1 MEFDARDQALA
12 LAALPPEPP
21 KPAAPKTSAW
31 SAPFRALPAGVAEVG
46 AMLAESVKGFG
57 QALDATGTAGA
68 GGMFGGQ
75 TDAERAQSE
84 RTRQQ
89 IRTRGLQGGSELSR
103 SLRNVAEG
111 YGPDPLTAS
120 KAEQVVFG
128 LTKGVSKAIGYG
140 MTAGPAAPLMFGLD
154 EGLTE
159 TDRLQRQGVDNVTAG
174 RVGMVAGGVNAA
186 GMALPVAGATV
197 RQTAT
202 LATLGGPAS
211 FVAQQV
217 ASREILSRA
226 DYHDIAATFDPL
238 DPWGLALSSLPYGF
252 GAWAMRSRMRGAPVR
267 APVRDQ
273 APADGAAGVADTRP
287 TPEPVRPVEAVPME
301 RTPVAQA
308 VHEAMPRE
316 VVDAAMVQ
324 HITDASQF
332 MRVWESPPV
341 ESLASFAARTLPEVA
356 PVRAASGPD
365 PFLAW
370 LRAQGG
376 VNFADKFD
384 ITGEANAIRSNRGG
398 VFRKAGRGIDELAQ
412 AAEAEGWLPPGTVAD
427 VDGGTPQ
434 MRDMIQRA
442 MQGERIAPQ
451 ADQFAGL
458 EARGR
463 AHADEMRAAEME
475 QRLRLLGVDPEP
487 ARGNADVLQAYLDQ
501 HEPRLLAAALAEE
514 EGARRAAAIDDFPTP
529 ATRPPAD
536 APPTP
541 ANRPQEASPA
551 GLPQEPALAAIQGDP
566 VPVFHG
572 TKAEGIAIEQVGST
586 VDIGPHFTTA
596 RKTAEMFASSDGT
609 PGLVLEGFA
618 KFRNPLR
625 LPDLGMWFPSDVAKA
640 IDEARGIKAAADD
653 QTPMQSR
660 VWSAMED
667 ARLAAMDALPESFQE
682 VRGKFA
688 GLSQEQR
695 ATLDAGM
702 KKATDAANK
711 AGFDMIRAELKALGH
726 DSIVYTNTHEGDPV
740 DTFIALAS
748 GQVKT
753 KAADFTP
760 AEAMRGMNLAP
771 EVQNLVVGPQEPA
784 LPPIEPG
791 SGPDHATIQSVRTRA
806 DQVVI
811 EAPDLVV
818 GRTEDGQSITARE
831 ALERIRQEAQ
841 AGTEDTLGAAD
852 AGLLDVA
859 VQCALSLG

>member
-1 MEFDARDQALA
+1 MEFDARDQLQA

-31 SAPFRALPAGVAEVG
+31 SAPFRALPAGVAEIG
-46 AMLAESVKGFG
+46 AMVAEATKAFG
-57 QALDATGTAGA
+57 QALDSTGTAGA

-84 RTRQQ
+84 RMREQ
-89 IRTRGLQGGSELSR
+89 IRTRGLQGGSEVSR
-103 SLRNVAEG
+103 SLRNVADG

-120 KAEQVVFG
+120 KAEQIVFG
-128 LTKGVSKAIGYG
+128 LTKGVSKAVGYG
-140 MTAGPAAPLMFGLD
+140 LTTGPAAPLLFGLD

-174 RVGMVAGGVNAA
+174 RVGMVVAGVNAA
-186 GMALPVAGATV
+186 GIALPVAGRTAA
-197 RQTAT
+197 QTFG
-202 LATLGGPAS
+202 LATAGGPAS
-211 FVAQQV
+211 FIAQQV

-226 DYHDIAATFDPL
+226 DYHDVAATFDPL

-287 TPEPVRPVEAVPME
+287 TPEPVRPVEAPPME
-301 RTPVAQA
+301 RTPVAHA
-308 VHEAMPRE
+308 VQEAMPRE
-316 VVDAAMVQ
+316 AVDAAMVQ

-365 PFLAW
+365 PFLSW

-398 VFRKAGRGIDELAQ
+398 VFRKDGRGIDELAQ

-434 MRDMIQRA
+434 MRDMIHRA
-442 MQGERIAPQ
+442 MQGERIAPL

-475 QRLRLLGVDPEP
+475 QRLQLLGVDPAP
-487 ARGNADVLQAYLDQ
+487 ARGNVEVLQAYLDQ

-514 EGARRAAAIDDFPTP
+514 AAARRSAALDDFPTQ

-536 APPTP
+536 AAPTP

-551 GLPQEPALAAIQGDP
+551 D
-566 VPVFHG
+566 
-572 TKAEGIAIEQVGST
+572 
-586 VDIGPHFTTA
+586 
-596 RKTAEMFASSDGT
+596 R
-609 PGLVLEGFA
+609 
-618 KFRNPLR
+618 
-625 LPDLGMWFPSDVAKA
+625 
-640 IDEARGIKAAADD
+640 
-653 QTPMQSR
+653 
-660 VWSAMED
+660 
-667 ARLAAMDALPESFQE
+667 
-682 VRGKFA
+682 
-688 GLSQEQR
+688 
-695 ATLDAGM
+695 
-702 KKATDAANK
+702 
-711 AGFDMIRAELKALGH
+711 
-726 DSIVYTNTHEGDPV
+726 
-740 DTFIALAS
+740 
-748 GQVKT
+748 
-753 KAADFTP
+753 
-760 AEAMRGMNLAP
+760 
-771 EVQNLVVGPQEPA
+771 PQEPA

-806 DQVVI
+806 NQVVT

-818 GRTEDGQSITARE
+818 GRTEDGQPITARE

-841 AGTEDTLGAAD
+841 AGTEDTLGAAE

-859 VQCALSLG
+859 VQCALSLGG

>member
-1 MEFDARDQALA
+1 MEFDARDQLQA

-84 RTRQQ
+84 RMREQ
-89 IRTRGLQGGSELSR
+89 IRTRGLQGGSEVSR
-103 SLRNVAEG
+103 SLRNVADG

-120 KAEQVVFG
+120 KAEQIVFG
-128 LTKGVSKAIGYG
+128 LTKGVSKAVGYG
-140 MTAGPAAPLMFGLD
+140 LTTGPAAPLLFGLD

-197 RQTAT
+197 RQTAA

-211 FVAQQV
+211 FVAQQM

-287 TPEPVRPVEAVPME
+287 TPEPVRPVEAPPME

-308 VHEAMPRE
+308 VQEAMPRE
-316 VVDAAMVQ
+316 AVDAAMVQ

-365 PFLAW
+365 PFLSW

-398 VFRKAGRGIDELAQ
+398 VFRKDGRGIDELAQ

-442 MQGERIAPQ
+442 MQGERIAPL

-475 QRLRLLGVDPEP
+475 QRLQLLGVDPAP
-487 ARGNADVLQAYLDQ
+487 ARGNVEVLQAYLDQ

-514 EGARRAAAIDDFPTP
+514 AAARRSAALDDFPTQ

-536 APPTP
+536 AAPTP

-551 GLPQEPALAAIQGDP
+551 D
-566 VPVFHG
+566 
-572 TKAEGIAIEQVGST
+572 
-586 VDIGPHFTTA
+586 
-596 RKTAEMFASSDGT
+596 R
-609 PGLVLEGFA
+609 
-618 KFRNPLR
+618 
-625 LPDLGMWFPSDVAKA
+625 
-640 IDEARGIKAAADD
+640 
-653 QTPMQSR
+653 
-660 VWSAMED
+660 
-667 ARLAAMDALPESFQE
+667 
-682 VRGKFA
+682 
-688 GLSQEQR
+688 
-695 ATLDAGM
+695 
-702 KKATDAANK
+702 
-711 AGFDMIRAELKALGH
+711 
-726 DSIVYTNTHEGDPV
+726 
-740 DTFIALAS
+740 
-748 GQVKT
+748 
-753 KAADFTP
+753 
-760 AEAMRGMNLAP
+760 
-771 EVQNLVVGPQEPA
+771 PQEPA

-806 DQVVI
+806 NQVVT

-818 GRTEDGQSITARE
+818 GRTEDGQPITARE

-841 AGTEDTLGAAD
+841 AGTEDTLGAAE

-859 VQCALSLG
+859 VQCALSLGG

>member
-1 MEFDARDQALA
+1 MEFDARDQLQA

-31 SAPFRALPAGVAEVG
+31 SAPFRALPAGVAEIG
-46 AMLAESVKGFG
+46 AMVAEATKASG
-57 QALDATGTAGA
+57 QALDSTGTAGA

-84 RTRQQ
+84 RMREQ
-89 IRTRGLQGGSELSR
+89 IRTRGLQGGSEVSR

-120 KAEQVVFG
+120 KAEQIVFG
-128 LTKGVSKAIGYG
+128 LTKGVSKAVGYG
-140 MTAGPAAPLMFGLD
+140 LTAGPAAPLLFGLD

-197 RQTAT
+197 RQTAA

-211 FVAQQV
+211 FVAQQM

-287 TPEPVRPVEAVPME
+287 TPEPVRPVEAPPME
-301 RTPVAQA
+301 RTPVAHA
-308 VHEAMPRE
+308 VQEAMPRE
-316 VVDAAMVQ
+316 AVDAAMVQ

-341 ESLASFAARTLPEVA
+341 ESLASFAARTLPEAA
-356 PVRAASGPD
+356 PVRAAAGPD
-365 PFLAW
+365 PFLVW

-398 VFRKAGRGIDELAQ
+398 VFRKGGRGIDELAQ

-442 MQGERIAPQ
+442 MQGERIAPL

-475 QRLRLLGVDPEP
+475 QRLRLLGEDPTP
-487 ARGNADVLQAYLDQ
+487 ARGNVEVLQAYLDQ
-501 HEPRLLAAALAEE
+501 HEPRLLAAALDAEAS
-514 EGARRAAAIDDFPTP
+514 ARRSAALDDFQTP
-529 ATRPPAD
+529 AARPPAD
-536 APPTP
+536 ASPPP

-551 GLPQEPALAAIQGDP
+551 
-566 VPVFHG
+566 
-572 TKAEGIAIEQVGST
+572 
-586 VDIGPHFTTA
+586 
-596 RKTAEMFASSDGT
+596 SS
-609 PGLVLEGFA
+609 P
-618 KFRNPLR
+618 K
-625 LPDLGMWFPSDVAKA
+625 
-640 IDEARGIKAAADD
+640 
-653 QTPMQSR
+653 
-660 VWSAMED
+660 
-667 ARLAAMDALPESFQE
+667 
-682 VRGKFA
+682 
-688 GLSQEQR
+688 
-695 ATLDAGM
+695 
-702 KKATDAANK
+702 
-711 AGFDMIRAELKALGH
+711 
-726 DSIVYTNTHEGDPV
+726 
-740 DTFIALAS
+740 
-748 GQVKT
+748 
-753 KAADFTP
+753 
-760 AEAMRGMNLAP
+760 
-771 EVQNLVVGPQEPA
+771 EPA

-791 SGPDHATIQSVRTRA
+791 SGPDHAAIQSVRTRA
-806 DQVVI
+806 NQVVT

-818 GRTEDGQSITARE
+818 GRTEDGQPITARE

-841 AGTEDTLGAAD
+841 AGTEDTLGAAE

-859 VQCALSLG
+859 VQCALSLGG